1 MTEQAYSTGARTKY
15 LLIGVIV
22 VLTFFASYGFAS
34 SRSASVSETNLETS
48 GAFPATYG
56 TDTSLA
62 CDGESS
68 GGCGGEG
75 QGEESFSCGGE
86 GEESGGCG
94 GGSVTVVEGMTVSDG
109 SVQSIAIDLSEG
121 FFNPNVI
128 YVEAGVPLV
137 IEFGEGQ
144 GCMAEVMFSEFG
156 ILEDVT
162 DGGAVIELPALE
174 IGEYGFSCGMEMVFG
189 VLVAR

>member
-1 MTEQAYSTGARTKY
+1 MTEQAYTTGARTKY

-22 VLTFFASYGFAS
+22 VLAFFASYGFAA
-34 SRSASVSETNLETS
+34 SRSASVSEANLETG
-48 GAFPATYG
+48 GAYPAAYG

-62 CDGESS
+62 CDGAES
-68 GGCGGEG
+68 GGCGGE
-75 QGEESFSCGGE
+75 GE

-94 GGSVTVVEGMTVSDG
+94 GGSGAVVEGATVSDG
-109 SVQSIAIDLSEG
+109 TVQSIAIDLSEG

-128 YVEAGVPLV
+128 YVEAGTPLV
-137 IEFGEGQ
+137 LEFGEGH

-174 IGEYGFSCGMEMVFG
+174 IGEYGFSCGMEMVYG
-189 VLVAR
+189 VLVVR

>member
-1 MTEQAYSTGARTKY
+1 
-15 LLIGVIV
+15 
-22 VLTFFASYGFAS
+22 
-34 SRSASVSETNLETS
+34 
-48 GAFPATYG
+48 
-56 TDTSLA
+56 
-62 CDGESS
+62 
-68 GGCGGEG
+68 
-75 QGEESFSCGGE
+75 
-86 GEESGGCG
+86 
-94 GGSVTVVEGMTVSDG
+94 MTVSDG